1 MSILQKKESGCKFGN
16 KNKCVLMHRQVE
28 DQPSKKPKKDND
40 KSAVAML
47 KDARHLGYVFQDTE
61 PPESSSIFAEEP
73 RMHFSKT
80 TLRQANIR
88 ESKGPSLGVIQIKNP
103 HQGSPYAPKFEDRS
117 QEEAERQE
125 RCARGDAWRMAKS
138 ILKLKEKAKSTFFSP

>member
-1 MSILQKKESGCKFGN
+1 MSTLQKKESGCKFGN

-73 RMHFSKT
+73 NSTNAFLKNHTASRKHPRKQRSIAWSDSNQKSSSGQSVRSK
-80 TLRQANIR
+80 I
-88 ESKGPSLGVIQIKNP
+88 
-103 HQGSPYAPKFEDRS
+103 
-117 QEEAERQE
+117 
-125 RCARGDAWRMAKS
+125 
-138 ILKLKEKAKSTFFSP
+138 